1 MKKSVEEKYKSVI
14 ERLTTE
20 MNNKRK
26 CLEDI
31 STLSGVSNLLTVLS
45 ITEFGFELSK
55 QELYDSM
62 TWLGIHAIHQH
73 LVLAVANLIFSTV

>member
-55 QELYDSM
+55 QELYDSIR
-62 TWLGIHAIHQH
+62 L
-73 LVLAVANLIFSTV
+73 